1 MDLNGSEMQE
11 EAMKSGGIRKLETR
25 KRLPVPRYKE
35 FGPDLIKKFCS
46 QMGVDAREFC
56 GKPKTQR

>member
-1 MDLNGSEMQE
+1 
-11 EAMKSGGIRKLETR
+11 MKSGGIRKLETR

-56 GKPKTQR
+56 GKPKTQG